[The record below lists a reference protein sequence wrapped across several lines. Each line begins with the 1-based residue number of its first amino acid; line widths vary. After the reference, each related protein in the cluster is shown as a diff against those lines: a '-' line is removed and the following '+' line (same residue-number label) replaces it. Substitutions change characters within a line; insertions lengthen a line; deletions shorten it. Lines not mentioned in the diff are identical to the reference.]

1 MAGQHRRYQMDDTEK
16 RRQSAELNARDL
28 APVLTRGGPAPAS
41 SFSFFIFILMG
52 LPLRNTSTHSGPSF
66 AYSYT
71 TSSLV
76 SFFFFVVRPCRIGT
90 LTSFSF
96 NFNFILRGCLE
107 WFLGSATCGTIPP
120 IWVAHLHPRAKWPSF
135 WYLFVVLVDYF
146 HWFLFLL
153 AVSFVDFP
161 GTYFWLT
168 FVFVMCPLAPC
179 YWLRA
184 CTWCPWI
191 GRPAPGEGLRRIDVA

>member
-1 MAGQHRRYQMDDTEK
+1 MDDTEK

-76 SFFFFVVRPCRIGT
+76 SFFF
-90 LTSFSF
+90 S
-96 NFNFILRGCLE
+96 LRDLAVSE
-107 WFLGSATCGTIPP
+107 RSPL
-120 IWVAHLHPRAKWPSF
+120 
-135 WYLFVVLVDYF
+135 
-146 HWFLFLL
+146 FLFLL
-153 AVSFVDFP
+153 ILFYEAVLNDF
-161 GTYFWLT
+161 W
-168 FVFVMCPLAPC
+168 
-179 YWLRA
+179 
-184 CTWCPWI
+184 
-191 GRPAPGEGLRRIDVA
+191 GLPRVARFHPSG